1 MAHEEHKHA
10 APKSVAAA
18 VLVVS
23 DTRSEATDRS
33 GKRIRELLEAAG
45 HHVLSFDVVRD
56 EREEI
61 AAWVRRLSSR
71 PEVDA
76 LILTGGTGISS
87 RDVTI
92 EAVEPLFHVHL
103 PGFGELFRWLSFQE
117 IGPSAMLSRAGA
129 GVVRGRSV
137 VCFCLPGSRPAVELA
152 MEKLILPE
160 IGHLIFE
167 IRKGTSHG
175 TH

>member
-71 PEVDA
+71 PRS
-76 LILTGGTGISS
+76 TRSS
-87 RDVTI
+87 
-92 EAVEPLFHVHL
+92 
-103 PGFGELFRWLSFQE
+103 
-117 IGPSAMLSRAGA
+117 
-129 GVVRGRSV
+129 
-137 VCFCLPGSRPAVELA
+137 
-152 MEKLILPE
+152 
-160 IGHLIFE
+160 
-167 IRKGTSHG
+167 
-175 TH
+175 